1 MIDFEQKTAREIA
14 AETAARVKRRRKEAH
29 LTQKELAARSG
40 MSYSSYKRF
49 EQTGEISFPSL
60 IAIGIALRKESDFD
74 QLFEKRGYSSIDEV
88 IEETRRAKQNV

>member
-49 EQTGEISFPSL
+49 EQTGEISFTSL

-88 IEETRRAKQNV
+88 IEETRRAKRNV